1 MKNTYIYQNKK
12 KIKIKK
18 IIKIFIYVFVNKKY
32 FN

>member
-1 MKNTYIYQNKK
+1 MKNTYICQNKK
-12 KIKIKK
+12 KLKEKN